1 MKTTKMMISMMVVYL
16 FVFFPGHVFAQT
28 DLENH
33 AQFSKNNKSIMQH
46 TNAIASGEAKTK
58 NDQISH
64 YNEARKSFIEA
75 KKANNLLKKGISENL
90 KSEAV
95 VHHDKIDKNYSAA
108 LPFVN
113 SMLEELKNGN
123 TDNAR
128 LKEQAKKLHDYIDL
142 AEKEH
147 QVLIKETH

>member
-1 MKTTKMMISMMVVYL
+1 MMISMVVVFM
-16 FVFFPGHVFAQT
+16 FVFNTDCVFAQT

-33 AQFSKNNKSIMQH
+33 AQFSKQNKSILLH

-75 KKANNLLKKGISENL
+75 KKANNLLKKGIPENL

-95 VHHDKIDKNYSAA
+95 LHHDKIDKYLAAA
-108 LPFVN
+108 LPLVN
-113 SMLEELKNGN
+113 SMLEELKKET
-123 TDNAR
+123 TDDAK
-128 LKEQAKKLHDYIDL
+128 LKEQAKKLHDYIEL